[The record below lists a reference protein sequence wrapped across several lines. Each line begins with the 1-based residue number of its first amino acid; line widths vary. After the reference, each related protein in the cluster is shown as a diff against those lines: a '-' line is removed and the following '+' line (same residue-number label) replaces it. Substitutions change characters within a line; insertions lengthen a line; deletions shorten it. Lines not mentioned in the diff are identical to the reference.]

1 MAMQVS
7 DKEVHHTT
15 LEAHLWSSSRPLRR
29 RAAIGVLVL
38 FAAGGVGA
46 PAQAVTP
53 CGSGISV
60 RPPRASEPV
69 KAAFGARSYAAG
81 DVASLRISA
90 RARTSATLRL
100 FHAGPGRKLRRL
112 GTHAAAVR
120 ATRRLRLRGSPR
132 RLLVRIGKWPSGLYF
147 ALVRTHRGMAAA
159 PFVLRAT
166 GRRRTRVAVVL
177 PTNTMA
183 AYNLRDTD
191 RNGYGNTWYAD
202 PRVQSVD
209 LRRPVLPGRLPQWP
223 GPFLRWFTHRRYSA
237 DFYSDEDLDSVASG
251 RRLASRY
258 NLVVFAGHE
267 EYVTQHVFT
276 MIKRYRDLGGNL
288 AFLSA
293 NNFYA
298 RVAVSRS
305 RMKCIGRFRDLGQP
319 EASIVG
325 VQYVDWWRRRYPSR
339 PFVVR
344 SVPAA
349 GWLFRGTG
357 LRKGHHFGGR
367 YGIEIDARARSSP
380 RGTRVIAE
388 LPSIFGP
395 AKTAQ
400 MTYYRTR
407 SGAKVFAAGAMGF
420 GAPQSRGTARML
432 RNAWAYLRR
441 R

>member
-1 MAMQVS
+1 MTV
-7 DKEVHHTT
+7 
-15 LEAHLWSSSRPLRR
+15 LAHLWSAWCPLRR
-29 RAAIGVLVL
+29 RATGVCVGVCVLLV
-38 FAAGGVGA
+38 AGGAGV
-46 PAQAVTP
+46 PAEAAVTP
-53 CGSGISV
+53 CGPGIRV
-60 RPPRASEPV
+60 RPPHASEPV
-69 KAAFGARSYAAG
+69 TAAFGARSYRPG

-90 RARTSATLRL
+90 RAPARATLRM
-100 FHAGPGRKLRRL
+100 FRAGPGRTLRRL
-112 GTHAAAVR
+112 GTHATVVR
-120 ATRRLRLRGSPR
+120 PTRHLRLRASKR

-147 ALVRTHRGMAAA
+147 ALVKTRRGMAAA

-209 LRRPVLPGRLPQWP
+209 LRRPFLKGQLPQWP
-223 GPFLRWFTHRRYSA
+223 GPFLRWFAHRRYAA

-258 NLVVFAGHE
+258 SLVVFAGHE

-298 RVAVSRS
+298 RVAISRS
-305 RMKCIGRFRDLGQP
+305 RMRCIGRFRDLGQP
-319 EASIVG
+319 EASLIG
-325 VQYVDWWRRRYPSR
+325 VQYRDWWQRRYPSR

-344 SVPAA
+344 SVAA
-349 GWLFRGTG
+349 ARWLFRGTG
-357 LRKGHHFGGR
+357 LRKGDHFGGR
-367 YGIEIDARARSSP
+367 YGIEIDGRARSSP

-395 AKTAQ
+395 GKTAQ

-420 GAPQSRGTARML
+420 GGPQSRGTARML
-432 RNAWAYLRR
+432 RNAWVYLRR
-441 R
+441 P

>member
-1 MAMQVS
+1 
-7 DKEVHHTT
+7 
-15 LEAHLWSSSRPLRR
+15 
-29 RAAIGVLVL
+29 
-38 FAAGGVGA
+38 
-46 PAQAVTP
+46 
-53 CGSGISV
+53 
-60 RPPRASEPV
+60 
-69 KAAFGARSYAAG
+69 
-81 DVASLRISA
+81 
-90 RARTSATLRL
+90 
-100 FHAGPGRKLRRL
+100 
-112 GTHAAAVR
+112 
-120 ATRRLRLRGSPR
+120 
-132 RLLVRIGKWPSGLYF
+132 
-147 ALVRTHRGMAAA
+147 
-159 PFVLRAT
+159 
-166 GRRRTRVAVVL
+166 
-177 PTNTMA
+177 MA

-202 PRVQSVD
+202 PGAQSVD

-223 GPFLRWFTHRRYSA
+223 GPFLRWFTHARYSA
-237 DFYSDEDLDSVASG
+237 DFYSDEDLDAVASG
-251 RRLASRY
+251 RRLAARY
-258 NLVVFAGHE
+258 DLVVFAGHE

-305 RMKCIGRFRDLGQP
+305 RMRCIGRFRDLGQP
-319 EASIVG
+319 EAAIIG

-344 SVPAA
+344 SVAA
-349 GWLFRGTG
+349 ARWLFRGTG
-357 LRKGHHFGGR
+357 LRRGHHFGGR

-388 LPSIFGP
+388 LPSIFGR

-432 RNAWAYLRR
+432 SNAWNHLRR